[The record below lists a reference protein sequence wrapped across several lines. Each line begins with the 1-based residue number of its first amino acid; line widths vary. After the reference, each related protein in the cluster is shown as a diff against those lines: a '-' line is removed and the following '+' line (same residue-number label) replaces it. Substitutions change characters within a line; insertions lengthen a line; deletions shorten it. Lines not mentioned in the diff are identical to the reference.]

1 MDYCHIAAAGVPVA
15 WHTGTIPDKERTTME
30 RLLEIITDAR
40 LVDNPTIKTEKIG
53 VFRLDPEKC
62 PQGIPDCILE
72 RFPGAPRI
80 PEQAEVTLYAYWS
93 QNMED
98 GPAFYELDRVYDSGI
113 GIRDHSTVMLG
124 DLLKDQPEIR
134 KKLYE
139 KAKDSKADG
148 ALPGTGYSGKEV

>member
-1 MDYCHIAAAGVPVA
+1 
-15 WHTGTIPDKERTTME
+15 ME